1 MKPAENV
8 TGQFSTTYAIERW
21 CRFVVR
27 LEADWLWTVAI
38 VIPCK
43 FAHVL

>member
-8 TGQFSTTYAIERW
+8 RGQFSTTYAIERW
-21 CRFVVR
+21 WFVVR